1 MQKHLEFLIL
11 NFKNFLALKNLG
23 IFISKNFGI
32 KKSSHLNAEKFL
44 RFYVAISHGLLHFEA
59 LKVPS
64 ALPPKKRF
72 SAAKLSATRLF
83 GILGEEPASL
93 SLSLAFLPRD
103 MVFAAAIKKD
113 LLKKALSSLPPK
125 GIIAGVFPAWVA
137 ILAHLKKRPAPP
149 KEGLFFV
156 RTEEGYE
163 GLWLEEGL
171 PRGIIPHNPQAAER
185 FLSLY
190 KGTKEEL
197 SPAEGV
203 LTTGACLVPEVFSP
217 EEVPTFEDYP
227 LLLRPRVSP
236 KVFLL
241 WLLPLLI
248 WSGAIGLKHYDH
260 KIEAQLSVT
269 EKELSKVEK
278 RYRLLE
284 EGLKKA
290 KAQEKLKTA
299 IQAYLPGARPPLLKA
314 LLELTLAFPD
324 GAWVRRFEFRAPDQI
339 RLWGEAENSL
349 VLLETLSKNP
359 LFQEVKFLSTV
370 SKNPITGRENFSIEI
385 RLSLKG
391 REKSPSGGA

>member
-1 MQKHLEFLIL
+1 MQKNLNFLII
-11 NFKNFLALKNLG
+11 NFKNFLALKNFG
-23 IFISKNFGI
+23 IFISKNLKI
-32 KKSSHLNAEKFL
+32 KTFSHLNAEKFL

-64 ALPPKKRF
+64 ALPPKKRYSAARF
-72 SAAKLSATRLF
+72 SAARIF
-83 GILGEEPASL
+83 GLLGQEPKTL
-93 SLSLAFLPRD
+93 SLSLALLPQD
-103 MVFAAAIKKD
+103 TVLAAAIEKE

-137 ILAHLKKRPAPP
+137 ILAHLKRRPTPP

-156 RTEEGYE
+156 RTEDGYE

-171 PRGIIPHNPQAAER
+171 PRGIIPHHPQAAEK

-190 KGTKEEL
+190 RGPVEEL
-197 SPAEGV
+197 SPAEEV

-217 EEVPTFEDYP
+217 EEVPTFEGYP

-241 WLLPLLI
+241 WLLPPLI
-248 WSGAIGLKHYDH
+248 WSGAIGLKHYDQ
-260 KIEAQLSVT
+260 KIRAQLSVT
-269 EKELSKVEK
+269 EKELSMVEK
-278 RYRLLE
+278 KYRLLE
-284 EGLKKA
+284 EKLKEA
-290 KAQEKLKTA
+290 KAREKLKDA
-299 IQAYLPGARPPLLKA
+299 IQAYLPGARPPLLKV

-349 VLLETLSKNP
+349 ALLETLSKDP
-359 LFQEVKFLSTV
+359 LFKEVKFLSTV
-370 SKNPITGRENFSIEI
+370 SKNPITGRENFSIQI
-385 RLSLKG
+385 KLSLKG
-391 REKSPSGGA
+391 KEKSPSGEA